1 MVTWIARMGNS
12 FAVSTARVVLKP
24 SSTTLKMWSVASLLV
39 TRHLMEDATNKMYL
53 SSISLDSL
61 SVMIT
66 TS

>member
-39 TRHLMEDATNKMYL
+39 TRHLMEAATNKMYL